1 MQVIAGAGDFNRPV
15 PPFRAHWT
23 EQFRVPDLSVGT
35 YSIPAGGM
43 DDQEPHTEDEIY
55 VIMAGKSGF
64 ESGGKRVEVGPGSV
78 IFVPAREPHR
88 FVDITEDLAAL
99 VFFGPAEGSRSVT
112 RVVAF
117 VTSLTDAYNDA
128 VASGSYGRLI
138 SMFTDDA
145 VLRFGA
151 ELTYAGRQAIAA
163 AYAERPPDDQIELTG
178 DPREE
183 AGSVIA
189 EFTWRRSKSPGTMRL
204 AVTDDDLIS
213 EMVVSS

>member
-1 MQVIAGAGDFNRPV
+1 MQVIAGAGDFTRPV
-15 PPFRAHWT
+15 PPFRTHWT

-35 YSIPAGGM
+35 YSVPAGGT

-55 VIMAGKSGF
+55 VIMAGTSGF

-88 FVDITEDLAAL
+88 FLDITADLAAL
-99 VFFGPAEGSRSVT
+99 VLFGPAEGSRSVT

-117 VTSLTDAYNDA
+117 VTSLTDAFNDA
-128 VASGSYGRLI
+128 VASGNFARLLA
-138 SMFTDDA
+138 MFTEDA

-151 ELTYAGRQAIAA
+151 ELTCTGRQEIAA
-163 AYAERPPDDQIELTG
+163 AYAERPPDDLIELTG

-183 AGSVIA
+183 AGAVIA
-189 EFTWRRSKSPGTMRL
+189 DFTWRRDKSPGTMRL
-204 AVTDDDLIS
+204 AVTADDLIS
-213 EMVVSS
+213 EMVVSI